1 LQISSAKPIK
11 HTPVLSCPLLLPCR
25 ELDRGEVEDALERHL
40 ESVSRVIPLLLR
52 EQMIR
57 ARPSANSTTNDFGK
71 ASTTQAE
78 KDELRAA
85 MARYRRAFEQVLREN
100 LIIAHLLLGVE
111 RR

>member
-1 LQISSAKPIK
+1 LHIASANPIR
-11 HTPVLSCPLLLPCR
+11 HTPVLSCPLLHSCR
-25 ELDRGEVEDALERHL
+25 ELDRGEVEGALERHL

-85 MARYRRAFEQVLREN
+85 MARYRLAFLQMLREH
-100 LIIAHLLLGVE
+100 LIIALLLSGVE